1 MTIGWIGTG
10 IMGAP
15 MAGHLQAAGHSLYIC
30 NRTRSKAAELEAA
43 GATWCDSP
51 ATVAKSA
58 EVVFTI
64 VGYPADVEATYF
76 GPSGIMQADG
86 PCHTVVDM
94 TTSLP
99 SLAIRIHAEFAARG
113 IASLDAPV
121 SGGDVGA
128 RAGSLAIMAGGDHPA
143 FDAIDP
149 LFQLMG
155 KTICY
160 MGPAGSGQNTKM
172 CNQILVAGTMI
183 GVCESLLY
191 AYRQGMDPEAVIGV
205 IGSGAA
211 RSFLINNLGP
221 RIAQDN
227 FEPGFIV
234 DHFVKDMGIA
244 LQEARAAQLALPGLS
259 LVHQLYVALQAQGG
273 GQLGTQGL
281 MLALRQLNGE
291 TARP

>member
-1 MTIGWIGTG
+1 MNIGWIGTG

-15 MAGHLQAAGHSLYIC
+15 MAGHLQAAGHALFVY
-30 NRTRSKAAELEAA
+30 NRTRAKAAELEAG
-43 GATWCDSP
+43 GATWCDTP
-51 ATVAKSA
+51 EAVANSA
-58 EVVFTI
+58 DVVFTI
-64 VGYPADVEATYF
+64 VGYPEDVEITYF
-76 GPSGIMQADG
+76 GPDGIIRAEN
-86 PCHTVVDM
+86 PCHTVIDM

-99 SLAIRIHAEFAARG
+99 SLAKHIAAEFAKKG

-128 RAGSLAIMAGGDHPA
+128 REGTLAIMAGGDRET
-143 FDAIDP
+143 FDAISP
-149 LFQLMG
+149 LFDLLG
-155 KTICY
+155 KTIRY
-160 MGPAGSGQNTKM
+160 MGPAGAGQNTKM

-191 AYRQGMDPEAVIGV
+191 AYRQDMDPQAVIGV

-227 FEPGFIV
+227 FDPGFIV

-244 LQEARAAQLALPGLS
+244 LREATAARLSLPGLS

-273 GQLGTQGL
+273 GRLGTQGL
-281 MLALRQLNGE
+281 MLALRQLNGDG
-291 TARP
+291 PVG

>member
-1 MTIGWIGTG
+1 
-10 IMGAP
+10 
-15 MAGHLQAAGHSLYIC
+15 MAGHLQAAGHRLFVY
-30 NRTRSKAAELEAA
+30 NRTRQKAAELEAA
-43 GATWCDSP
+43 GATWCASP
-51 ATVAKSA
+51 AAIAKSA

-64 VGYPADVEATYF
+64 VGYPSDVEATYF
-76 GPSGIMQADG
+76 GPNGLIHADG
-86 PCHTVVDM
+86 VCHTVVDM

-99 SLAIRIHAEFAARG
+99 SLAIRIAAEFSSRG

-128 RAGSLAIMAGGDHPA
+128 RAGTLAIMAGGA
-143 FDAIDP
+143 RETFDLIEP
-149 LFQLMG
+149 LFALMG
-155 KTICY
+155 ETVRY
-160 MGPAGSGQNTKM
+160 MGLAGAGQNTKM

-191 AYRQGMDPEAVIGV
+191 AYRQNMDAEAVLGV

-227 FEPGFIV
+227 FDPGFIV

-244 LQEARAAQLALPGLS
+244 LQEAAAAKLALPGLS

-273 GQLGTQGL
+273 GRLGTQGL

-291 TARP
+291 SAER

>member
-15 MAGHLQAAGHSLYIC
+15 MAGHLQAAGHRLSVY
-30 NRTRSKAAELEAA
+30 NRTRSKAAGLEAA
-43 GATWCDSP
+43 GATWCESP
-51 ATVAKSA
+51 SAVAESA
-58 EVVFTI
+58 EVVFSI

-76 GPSGIMQADG
+76 GPDGLIHADG
-86 PCHTVVDM
+86 ECRTVVDM

-99 SLAIRIHAEFAARG
+99 SLAKRISAEFATRG
-113 IASLDAPV
+113 VASLDAPV

-128 RAGSLAIMAGGDHPA
+128 SAGTLAIMVGGERET
-143 FDAIDP
+143 FDTIEP
-149 LFQLMG
+149 LFAHMG
-155 KTICY
+155 KTIRY

-191 AYRQGMDPEAVIGV
+191 AYRQDMDPEAVIGV

-227 FEPGFIV
+227 FDPGFIV

-244 LQEARAAQLALPGLS
+244 LQESAAAQLALPGLS

-273 GQLGTQGL
+273 GRLGTQGL

-291 TARP
+291 SPLA